1 LKAEIIG
8 IIIATITAFCTAIAG
23 AIVKHLQKKYDARAA
38 EKERQANELK
48 DQYEKLLK
56 DDQIRTQRKMILE
69 ELDPFIVE
77 LTHIKQDLSS
87 NIKEVKAH
95 IEKDE
100 KEFEKEINKVK
111 EHHDLDK
118 EEVDDQIKELTIKHE
133 NNLARIIES
142 YKFRFIQLCKTHL
155 RENYISE
162 EDLTQIITFYDLY
175 HGLGG
180 NGQAEEY
187 YEMVKQLPKV
197 KPAE

>member
-1 LKAEIIG
+1 MKAEIIG

-23 AIVKHLQKKYDARAA
+23 AIVKHLQKKYDSRAA

-48 DQYEKLLK
+48 EQYERLLK
-56 DDQIRTQRKMILE
+56 EDQIRTQRNMILE
-69 ELDPFIVE
+69 ELRPIIDE
-77 LTHIKQDLSS
+77 LVHIKDNLNN
-87 NIKEVKAH
+87 NIKEVKDH
-95 IEKDE
+95 IAQDEKD
-100 KEFEKEINKVK
+100 FEHEISKVK
-111 EHHDLDK
+111 EYHDHDK
-118 EEVDDQIKELTIKHE
+118 EEVDEQIKDLAIKHE
-133 NNLARIIES
+133 KNLARIIES